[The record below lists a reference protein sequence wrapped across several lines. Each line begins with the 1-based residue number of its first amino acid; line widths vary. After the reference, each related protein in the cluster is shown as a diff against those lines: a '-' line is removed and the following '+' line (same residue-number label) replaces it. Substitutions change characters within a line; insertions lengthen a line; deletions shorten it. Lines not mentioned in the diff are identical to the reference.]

1 MCKVVDGSPC
11 LGIICVVG
19 IVPQGYMIPGWGGR
33 LSSLAFFVRQ
43 VLEVVREV
51 YSRVVAA
58 GVWLSLV
65 LDSDYAD
72 AGFFILNLRL

>member
-1 MCKVVDGSPC
+1 MVT
-11 LGIICVVG
+11 
-19 IVPQGYMIPGWGGR
+19 GWDAS

-43 VLEVVREV
+43 VLAVAREV
-51 YSRVVAA
+51 YSRVVEA

-72 AGFFILNLRL
+72 AVFVYTKPSLVAYSRRYSGFGKK